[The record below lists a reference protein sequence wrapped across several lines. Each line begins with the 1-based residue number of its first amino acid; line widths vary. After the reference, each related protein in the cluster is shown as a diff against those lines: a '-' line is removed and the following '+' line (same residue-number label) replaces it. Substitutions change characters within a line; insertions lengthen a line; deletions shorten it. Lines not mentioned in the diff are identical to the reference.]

1 MADILIVKSNG
12 TKESF
17 NKEKLIRSLQKS
29 GASEE
34 EIQQTVQFV
43 VKNIKTD
50 MSTGDIYAL
59 AYKDLKAHRRH
70 NPNAIRYSL
79 KRSVMELGPSGF
91 PFEQFVARIFETIGY
106 TCKTGLF
113 VQGKCIEHEVD
124 IVAYNQT
131 ELICMEAKFHNEPHL
146 KSDAKVALYVK
157 ARFDDLLGQKIQ
169 IGDTHRTITRGI
181 LVTNTNFTDTVYQ
194 YVECNGTY
202 ELLSWNNPDDK
213 NILYYIETYDLY
225 PVGIIPE
232 LSKKEIELL
241 VGQGILLCSDLKKN
255 FQILDKI
262 NVKKS
267 KQETILNTINSICN
281 C

>member
-1 MADILIVKSNG
+1 
-12 TKESF
+12 
-17 NKEKLIRSLQKS
+17 
-29 GASEE
+29 
-34 EIQQTVQFV
+34 
-43 VKNIKTD
+43 
-50 MSTGDIYAL
+50 
-59 AYKDLKAHRRH
+59 
-70 NPNAIRYSL
+70 
-79 KRSVMELGPSGF
+79 
-91 PFEQFVARIFETIGY
+91 
-106 TCKTGLF
+106 
-113 VQGKCIEHEVD
+113 
-124 IVAYNQT
+124 
-131 ELICMEAKFHNEPHL
+131 
-146 KSDAKVALYVK
+146 
-157 ARFDDLLGQKIQ
+157 
-169 IGDTHRTITRGI
+169 
-181 LVTNTNFTDTVYQ
+181 VYQ